1 MVKGMITIATQQEAV
16 ARAESVRVSS
26 AATRGSGRGATAA
39 RGERVA
45 VPSAGPFPPPPIIK
59 KKIRPPGPEKNEG
72 DPSPAVSEP
81 SYRLLVVDDEPLAL
95 NLAKRVFETESDI
108 ALHAATSAVRALE
121 TAMIHDIDLVI
132 PDQRMPEMTGLQF
145 LARVREVR
153 PRALRVLLT
162 AFPDTSVALKAINEG
177 LLYRFILKPWEPEDM
192 RVTVRRALETKRLAD
207 EHDRL
212 VNQLKTSYEELIQS
226 EHMAA
231 LGRLSAGIGHEL
243 KTSVDPLVARI
254 ATLEVEVGRV
264 VEAGRAASRAI
275 QKEFAPDEVDRLKE
289 ATLRAAPDLAGA
301 VDESIAAVRTAG
313 AQLEALARGVQ
324 SYTANVETEPFD
336 INPAVAAPL
345 APPPHPPR
353 GIVPLERKLEA
364 VPLVRCRGPEIT
376 QVVLSLLGNAV
387 DAVQRVPEPLIEVRT
402 SHEGSRV
409 RLEVADNGTGLDP
422 GVAQRLFKP
431 FTSSNAGA
439 KGRELGLSICK
450 SIVESHGGQI
460 EPAAHGPPGTRF
472 TVTLPAIAAV

>member
-26 AATRGSGRGATAA
+26 AATRGSGRGAAGARAA
-39 RGERVA
+39 AMAWVRVGA
-45 VPSAGPFPPPPIIK
+45 FSPHPMIK
-59 KKIRPPGPEKNEG
+59 KKISAPGPVINEG
-72 DPSPAVSEP
+72 GRIPAVSEP

-132 PDQRMPEMTGLQF
+132 TDQRMPEMTGLQF

-243 KTSVDPLVARI
+243 KTSVDPLVARL

-264 VEAGRAASRAI
+264 VEAGPARAGAGP
-275 QKEFAPDEVDRLKE
+275 KEIAPGEGGRPKGG
-289 ATLRAAPDLAGA
+289 AHAAP
-301 VDESIAAVRTAG
+301 
-313 AQLEALARGVQ
+313 
-324 SYTANVETEPFD
+324 
-336 INPAVAAPL
+336 PA
-345 APPPHPPR
+345 
-353 GIVPLERKLEA
+353 
-364 VPLVRCRGPEIT
+364 
-376 QVVLSLLGNAV
+376 
-387 DAVQRVPEPLIEVRT
+387 
-402 SHEGSRV
+402 
-409 RLEVADNGTGLDP
+409 P
-422 GVAQRLFKP
+422 G
-431 FTSSNAGA
+431 G
-439 KGRELGLSICK
+439 
-450 SIVESHGGQI
+450 
-460 EPAAHGPPGTRF
+460 
-472 TVTLPAIAAV
+472 

>member
-1 MVKGMITIATQQEAV
+1 MVKGMSPIATQQEAV
-16 ARAESVRVSS
+16 ARADSVRVSS
-26 AATRGSGRGATAA
+26 AATRGSGRGATATRA
-39 RGERVA
+39 AATALVSAWAFFPHPMIQKRIS
-45 VPSAGPFPPPPIIK
+45 VPWAMINDGGRIL
-59 KKIRPPGPEKNEG
+59 
-72 DPSPAVSEP
+72 AVSEP

-121 TAMIHDIDLVI
+121 MAMIHDI
-132 PDQRMPEMTGLQF
+132 G
-145 LARVREVR
+145 
-153 PRALRVLLT
+153 
-162 AFPDTSVALKAINEG
+162 
-177 LLYRFILKPWEPEDM
+177 
-192 RVTVRRALETKRLAD
+192 
-207 EHDRL
+207 L

-226 EHMAA
+226 ERMAA

-243 KTSVDPLVARI
+243 KTSVDPLLARI

-264 VEAGRAASRAI
+264 LDAGRAASRAI
-275 QKEFAPDEVDRLKE
+275 QKEFAPDEVEHLKE
-289 ATLRAAPDLAGA
+289 ATLRAAPDLAGS
-301 VDESIAAVRTAG
+301 VEESIAAVRSAG

-336 INPAVAAPL
+336 INQAVLAAVQL
-345 APPPHPPR
+345 LSHR
-353 GIVPLERKLEA
+353 LRESVRLERKLEA

-387 DAVQRVPEPLIEVRT
+387 DAVQRVPEPQIEVRT
-402 SHEGSRV
+402 SHEGSTV

-431 FTSSNAGA
+431 FTLTNMGT
-439 KGRELGLSICK
+439 KGCGLGLSICK
-450 SIVESHGGQI
+450 SIVESHGGQL
-460 EPAAHGPPGTRF
+460 EAAADGPRGTRI

>member
-26 AATRGSGRGATAA
+26 AATRGSGRGATATLA
-39 RGERVA
+39 AATALVSAWAFFPHPMIQKRIS
-45 VPSAGPFPPPPIIK
+45 VPWAAINDSGTI
-59 KKIRPPGPEKNEG
+59 
-72 DPSPAVSEP
+72 PAVSEP

-132 PDQRMPEMTGLQF
+132 TDQRMPEMTGLQF

-192 RVTVRRALETKRLAD
+192 RVTVRRALETKRLSD

-212 VNQLKTSYEELIQS
+212 VNQLKTSYEELVQS

-231 LGRLSAGIGHEL
+231 LGRLSSGIGHEL
-243 KTSVDPLVARI
+243 KSAVDPLVARI
-254 ATLEVEVGRV
+254 GTLEVEVGRV
-264 VEAGRAASRAI
+264 LEAGRA
-275 QKEFAPDEVDRLKE
+275 
-289 ATLRAAPDLAGA
+289 TPDLAGA
-301 VDESIAAVRTAG
+301 VDESIAAIRTAG

-324 SYTANVETEPFD
+324 SYTAAVEPEPFD
-336 INPAVAAPL
+336 INQAVLSAVQL
-345 APPPHPPR
+345 LSHR
-353 GIVPLERKLEA
+353 LRESVRLERKLEA

-376 QVVLSLLGNAV
+376 QVVLSLLGNAA
-387 DAVQRVPEPLIEVRT
+387 DAV
-402 SHEGSRV
+402 H
-409 RLEVADNGTGLDP
+409 
-422 GVAQRLFKP
+422 
-431 FTSSNAGA
+431 
-439 KGRELGLSICK
+439 
-450 SIVESHGGQI
+450 
-460 EPAAHGPPGTRF
+460 
-472 TVTLPAIAAV
+472 

>member
-16 ARAESVRVSS
+16 ARADSVRVSS
-26 AATRGSGRGATAA
+26 AATRGSGRGATATRA
-39 RGERVA
+39 AATALVSAWAFFSHPMIQKRIS
-45 VPSAGPFPPPPIIK
+45 VPWAMINDGGRIL
-59 KKIRPPGPEKNEG
+59 
-72 DPSPAVSEP
+72 AVSEP

-121 TAMIHDIDLVI
+121 MAMIHDIDLVI
-132 PDQRMPEMTGLQF
+132 T
-145 LARVREVR
+145 
-153 PRALRVLLT
+153 
-162 AFPDTSVALKAINEG
+162 
-177 LLYRFILKPWEPEDM
+177 
-192 RVTVRRALETKRLAD
+192 
-207 EHDRL
+207 
-212 VNQLKTSYEELIQS
+212 
-226 EHMAA
+226 
-231 LGRLSAGIGHEL
+231 
-243 KTSVDPLVARI
+243 DPLIARI

-264 VEAGRAASRAI
+264 LDAGRAASRAI
-275 QKEFAPDEVDRLKE
+275 QKEFAPDEVERLKE
-289 ATLRAAPDLAGA
+289 ATLRAAPDLAGS
-301 VDESIAAVRTAG
+301 VEESIAAVRTAG

-324 SYTANVETEPFD
+324 SYTANMEPEPFD
-336 INPAVAAPL
+336 INQAVLAAVQL
-345 APPPHPPR
+345 LSHR
-353 GIVPLERKLEA
+353 LRESVHLERKLEA

-431 FTSSNAGA
+431 FTSTNAGA

-450 SIVESHGGQI
+450 SS
-460 EPAAHGPPGTRF
+460 
-472 TVTLPAIAAV
+472 